1 LEEIEE
7 DAGLGNGGLGRL
19 AACFLDSM
27 ATLGLAAYGYGIRY
41 DYGIFSQR
49 LQNGWQ
55 VEDPDDWLR
64 YGCPWEKARP
74 EYCLPVNFY
83 GRVVEENGKK
93 KWVDNQTVF
102 AMPYDSP
109 IPGYMNNTVNTM
121 RLWSARAPNQF
132 NLEFFNNGQYIQA
145 VCDRNLAENI
155 SRVLYPNDNFF
166 SGKELRLKQE
176 GMRSGKKAEM
186 AALAAA
192 TANFNKLKQ
201 VEKETKEKEAVMG
214 LLKHTSQQVLE
225 GVLECQHL
233 ISMLWGSLILCEK
246 RNKLRQERPET
257 EMFKDNVDQA
267 LEREMQTLL
276 GAREHLHGL
285 VNRGETLRTQME
297 VLRVQLQG
305 EQSRETI
312 MQRLNKSNSSPMVLS
327 SDQQPQPASTKD
339 ILKKAVAVIEEAAEL
354 PKQSFL
360 IRSQVHSNCDLAAN
374 DVHTHLDRRKA
385 ELGNLIKGL
394 MDEKVDAEKTIGE
407 AERKIVGLR
416 RRAQNTMETPRSSKA
431 TEDQVAAADS
441 MVVEL
446 KSLRDTLEVDLCKK
460 MQALKIDQS
469 CRQLTKITSGVHV
482 SKVASM
488 RKTAKDEGFMP
499 KKVKS
504 GSTMQRAG

>member
-1 LEEIEE
+1 MTNTFQGRQHQIMEADPEGMIADPGSPPVLAVTQKEWMNTTVTALGHTKDRANQVRFALRALEQKEADRTAAQRAERK
-7 DAGLGNGGLGRL
+7 RL
-19 AACFLDSM
+19 ELQAEAAEKKRIQGVVAERERRF
-27 ATLGLAAYGYGIRY
+27 RE
-41 DYGIFSQR
+41 
-49 LQNGWQ
+49 LQ
-55 VEDPDDWLR
+55 
-64 YGCPWEKARP
+64 
-74 EYCLPVNFY
+74 
-83 GRVVEENGKK
+83 
-93 KWVDNQTVF
+93 
-102 AMPYDSP
+102 
-109 IPGYMNNTVNTM
+109 
-121 RLWSARAPNQF
+121 
-132 NLEFFNNGQYIQA
+132 
-145 VCDRNLAENI
+145 AE
-155 SRVLYPNDNFF
+155 
-166 SGKELRLKQE
+166 ELRLKQE

-201 VEKETKEKEAVMG
+201 VEKEAKEKEAVMG